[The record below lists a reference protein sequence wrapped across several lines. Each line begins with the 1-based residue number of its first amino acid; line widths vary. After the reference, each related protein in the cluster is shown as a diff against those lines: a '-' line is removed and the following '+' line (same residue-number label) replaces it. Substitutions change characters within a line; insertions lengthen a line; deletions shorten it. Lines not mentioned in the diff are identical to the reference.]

1 MMLAKIRREDSIAE
15 GARPEDDTTQGA
27 QIHNF
32 TAEPL
37 SEEINF
43 PSEDGKLG
51 PKAGANERS
60 MIPNDKFDWNGND
73 ARKIRCWDPD
83 AEGANQQ
90 DDTTQGVQ
98 IHCKLSEE
106 ALAAFIAHHEQH
118 AEDLCSR
125 AVGGGHQ
132 RSVREAW

>member
-1 MMLAKIRREDSIAE
+1 MNGQGYPVTNSTGAEMMLAKI
-15 GARPEDDTTQGA
+15 G
-27 QIHNF
+27 
-32 TAEPL
+32 
-37 SEEINF
+37 
-43 PSEDGKLG
+43 
-51 PKAGANERS
+51 
-60 MIPNDKFDWNGND
+60 
-73 ARKIRCWDPD
+73 CWDPD

-106 ALAAFIAHHEQH
+106 ALAAFIAQHEQH
-118 AEDLCSR
+118 AEDLCRR